1 MTIDVTL
8 HRGQPSQRDAL
19 ANLAQLYIH
28 DFTDFLRP
36 ARLDVDEAGRFADE
50 MHLEDYWTKPD
61 HSVWFIRA
69 GDKLAGFALVNRK
82 AHSGRQAD
90 HNMAQLFVMRQYRGL
105 EVAGRAVEQILNA
118 HPGQWEV
125 AIMEQNTPAL
135 RFWPKAVARARIS
148 HFESQQHVGESPS
161 RTLLRFV
168 VT

>member
-1 MTIDVTL
+1 MIDVTL
-8 HRGQPSQRDAL
+8 HRGQPSQREAL

-50 MHLEDYWTKPD
+50 MHLEDFWTKPD

-69 GDKLAGFALVNRK
+69 DDKLAGFALLNRK
-82 AHSGRQAD
+82 AQSGKPVD
-90 HNMAQLFVMRQYRGL
+90 HNMAQFFVMRPYRGL
-105 EVAGRAVEQILNA
+105 DVAGRAVEQILNV

-135 RFWPKAVARARIS
+135 HFWPKAIGRARIL
-148 HFESQQHVGESPS
+148 HMEAWTNVGENPS
-161 RTLLRFV
+161 RTLLRFDV
-168 VT
+168 R